1 VLVFVNDLLLLFVS
15 HTEHTRSVKPSTL
28 INVYLLLTL
37 LFDCAIARTAW
48 LVYDADVVAKLYTS
62 SAAIKLLVL
71 AAEAWEKRSILL
83 DRYQH
88 LSPETTSGILGR
100 SVFWW
105 INPLMKA
112 GFGRFLTDRDLY
124 YCTHCSSLH
133 RLADTF

>member
-1 VLVFVNDLLLLFVS
+1 MLVFVNGPLLLFVS

-48 LVYDADVVAKLYTS
+48 LVYDAEVVAKLYTS

-83 DRYQH
+83 D
-88 LSPETTSGILGR
+88 
-100 SVFWW
+100 
-105 INPLMKA
+105 
-112 GFGRFLTDRDLY
+112 
-124 YCTHCSSLH
+124 
-133 RLADTF
+133 